1 MLTAKLYQV
10 NTNMPS
16 SPDSSSDS
24 STSSP
29 QHQFRGL
36 NKDAENCLP
45 GVVNGISILLKLSFL
60 FFLDNV

>member
-1 MLTAKLYQV
+1 
-10 NTNMPS
+10 MPS